1 MAMALAAFELQKSER
16 FKVHNAMI
24 DFSNGL
30 SVKHRAWSSVL
41 TLTLW
46 REAHISDSYF
56 FFQM

>member
-16 FKVHNAMI
+16 FKVHNAI
-24 DFSNGL
+24 NDFSNGL

-46 REAHISDSYF
+46 REALIYDYF